1 MDEDMHFKIKKGT
14 NNLILFGLVF
24 GWFRSDGY
32 FSRNWVLQL
41 LAMKKLFNCPIYL
54 FIANVFI
61 NRNMCNVD
69 LVELWKIGSMKY
81 FKIFV
86 FLFVI

>member
-1 MDEDMHFKIKKGT
+1 MDEDMHFKIKKWT

-69 LVELWKIGSMKY
+69 LAEL
-81 FKIFV
+81 
-86 FLFVI
+86 